1 MKKFLLLILTFLS
14 SVSLMAIGIKNG
26 STKDF
31 IPDKSNVETSVCD
44 EATVIFIDGYDCGEI
59 YHNGWYKFDL
69 TKLQDEEEIRIL
81 LTNPYG
87 IGGETYSVLF
97 YDSYDVTDPLLV
109 LSGEMVNELSSIDT
123 VIPKQVLEG
132 INELYFHTTFSE
144 EENISMN
151 ISPYIPCLQFDL
163 PYYEWGTQKLMD
175 ASLTEFENAFYF
187 VDIEG
192 FYATPQRFNVG
203 DLSSNQSVKLT
214 VNNPSISKGVFAFIS
229 LNNDC
234 SSQGCFIG
242 RPGSIF
248 AHRIG
253 SGQTQSWILDFPHL
267 FDGEQDAYFLPAIT
281 NEDGSF
287 ISGTWSLEIID
298 AIKTSTCAD
307 AIDFQSDVLY
317 ELLGNTNQYYTLN
330 GALQDDITPL
340 ATEVTITNQ
349 SENEA
354 EWICSVGY
362 CGVEEIIAIEQ
373 LAAGETKTIQLEI
386 PAFDTYYPEGGGNLY
401 ANITTTEDISMRF
414 DVVNNSTTPS
424 LEPCL
429 NAIPISL
436 GETVTAP
443 ANEERWYVLDITEVH
458 EMQQEFRWIFT
469 KLSDINAEI
478 NMSMYYDCEDA
489 LYYSPFFEIFS
500 CSSQYIYVRAWS
512 YKELTDF
519 TPEYI
524 NSLYI
529 HIAPTEDITMRFSLP
544 AACEED
550 AIEIDWCNVQLSQL
564 STGWYKWNVADIH
577 QNQEDVVFNV
587 INDLMYPTT
596 VTMDFYANCEDTEPI
611 NDFGG
616 SQTYALGNNQ
626 QTMSYKRF
634 VELFATGTDIFGESI
649 ETGFHNDVYIYISD
663 IEQDYAPEPTL
674 ETHLIHYTST
684 NGKIVTPYK
693 TDGFG
698 ANIISNTYKDGQG
711 VITFDGPVTNIG
723 QEAFSGSNITS
734 IVIPESVQ
742 TIGASAFHSCY
753 ELTSIS
759 LPENLKNIDFAT
771 FAYCKKLP
779 KISIPRNVT
788 SIGPSAF
795 YGCYV
800 LDSLTIPEN
809 VTSIGEKAF
818 YSCSSL
824 KTIIWNAYK
833 YENTIEK
840 SPLYDIKDALRTI
853 IFGDSMTHIPNHMC
867 YNLKLNKIILPIGL
881 ESIGDM
887 AFSGSN
893 ITSIIIP
900 ESVHTI
906 GASAFHSCYELTSI
920 SLPENLKNID
930 FATFAYCSRLPKISI
945 PHNVTSIGT
954 SAFYGCPALTT
965 LYANPTTPPSLGSS
979 AFENSSLNTVYVPCG
994 SANAYK
1000 SSSWNTYCTNF
1011 IEPEVLYSVNLHSAD
1026 TIKGQVA
1033 FEQEPSCD
1041 NTAIIRA
1048 IPSSGYSFTTWNDG
1062 VTNNPRTL
1070 FLSQDTTFTANFEL
1084 IILDAEY
1091 ATICYGESYTW
1102 DKNGQT
1108 YTEAG
1113 TYTSI
1118 TSEGEATLYL
1128 TVLPEVTITN
1138 DSATICYGETYSW
1151 NGHTY
1156 TESGDYVYTTTAANG
1171 CDSIVTLHLTI
1182 NQTQYAEESIVACDS
1197 YTWNSETYTQSG
1209 EYVYTTTAAN
1219 GCDSIVTLH
1228 LTINQTQYAEESIVA
1243 CDSYEWNGE
1252 TYTENGEYTYTTTA
1266 ANGCD
1271 SIVTLH
1277 LTVNKTQ
1284 YAEETIVA
1292 CDSYEWNG
1300 KTYTESGEYTYTT
1313 TAANGCDS
1321 IVTLHL
1327 TINKSEVGAIEYATI
1342 CYDETYTWNGQTY
1355 AVSGE
1360 YSVTLTNAAGCDSLA
1375 VLSITVLPEAIVDE
1389 QSISISENE
1398 LPYTWHNQEING
1410 SGVYTYAIPYTQ
1422 TECDSAIYILN
1433 VEVET
1438 DTLEN
1443 KCGDDLYWIYD
1454 TGNLTITGTGDM
1466 YDYTPTSMPWQTLNK
1481 EIRTILLPDEMSSIG
1496 AFAFTDC
1503 YYLPSIN
1510 IPSSVVTI
1518 NDGAF
1523 ENCRLLSTISFANN
1537 GQLTTIGCWAFYNCH
1552 ELKNV
1557 VIPEGVTKI
1566 GHAAFYGCTYLKD
1579 LTLPASLQS
1588 IADNGFAGCSKLAHI
1603 QVNAIIPPQVNART
1617 FEEVDR
1623 SIPVI
1628 VPDESVEQ
1636 YKSAP
1641 VWKEFNVRGKIGT
1654 GVENITTNENIQKIL
1669 RDGQLLIL
1677 RDDKTYN
1684 IVGQIVE

>member
-14 SVSLMAIGIKNG
+14 SVSLMAIGTENG

-31 IPDKSNVETSVCD
+31 VPDKSNVETSVCD
-44 EATVIFIDGYDCGEI
+44 EATELFIDG
-59 YHNGWYKFDL
+59 N
-69 TKLQDEEEIRIL
+69 
-81 LTNPYG
+81 
-87 IGGETYSVLF
+87 
-97 YDSYDVTDPLLV
+97 
-109 LSGEMVNELSSIDT
+109 
-123 VIPKQVLEG
+123 
-132 INELYFHTTFSE
+132 
-144 EENISMN
+144 
-151 ISPYIPCLQFDL
+151 
-163 PYYEWGTQKLMD
+163 
-175 ASLTEFENAFYF
+175 
-187 VDIEG
+187 
-192 FYATPQRFNVG
+192 
-203 DLSSNQSVKLT
+203 
-214 VNNPSISKGVFAFIS
+214 
-229 LNNDC
+229 
-234 SSQGCFIG
+234 
-242 RPGSIF
+242 
-248 AHRIG
+248 
-253 SGQTQSWILDFPHL
+253 
-267 FDGEQDAYFLPAIT
+267 
-281 NEDGSF
+281 
-287 ISGTWSLEIID
+287 
-298 AIKTSTCAD
+298 
-307 AIDFQSDVLY
+307 
-317 ELLGNTNQYYTLN
+317 
-330 GALQDDITPL
+330 
-340 ATEVTITNQ
+340 
-349 SENEA
+349 
-354 EWICSVGY
+354 
-362 CGVEEIIAIEQ
+362 
-373 LAAGETKTIQLEI
+373 
-386 PAFDTYYPEGGGNLY
+386 
-401 ANITTTEDISMRF
+401 
-414 DVVNNSTTPS
+414 VVNNSTTPS

-489 LYYSPFFEIFS
+489 LYYSPFFEIFN
-500 CSSQYIYVRAWS
+500 CSSQYISVRAWS
-512 YKELTDF
+512 YKELTNF
-519 TPEYI
+519 APEYI
-524 NSLYI
+524 SSLYI

-577 QNQEDVVFNV
+577 LNQEDVVFNV

-596 VTMDFYANCEDTEPI
+596 VTMDFYANCENTEPI

-634 VELFATGTDIFGESI
+634 VELFATSSDIFGESI
-649 ETGFHNDVYIYISD
+649 ETGFHNDVYIHISS
-663 IEQDYAPEPTL
+663 IEEVDEPEPTL

-771 FAYCKKLP
+771 FAYC
-779 KISIPRNVT
+779 
-788 SIGPSAF
+788 
-795 YGCYV
+795 
-800 LDSLTIPEN
+800 
-809 VTSIGEKAF
+809 
-818 YSCSSL
+818 
-824 KTIIWNAYK
+824 
-833 YENTIEK
+833 
-840 SPLYDIKDALRTI
+840 
-853 IFGDSMTHIPNHMC
+853 
-867 YNLKLNKIILPIGL
+867 
-881 ESIGDM
+881 
-887 AFSGSN
+887 
-893 ITSIIIP
+893 
-900 ESVHTI
+900 
-906 GASAFHSCYELTSI
+906 
-920 SLPENLKNID
+920 
-930 FATFAYCSRLPKISI
+930 SRLPKISI

-954 SAFYGCPALTT
+954 SAFYGCPTLTT

-979 AFENSSLNTVYVPCG
+979 AFENSSLDTVYVPCG
-994 SANAYK
+994 STNAYK

-1011 IEPEVLYSVNLHSAD
+1011 IEPEILYSVNLHSAD

-1033 FEQEPSCD
+1033 FDQEPSCD

-1048 IPSSGYSFTTWNDG
+1048 IPSSGYRFTTWNDG

-1091 ATICYGESYTW
+1091 VTICYGESYTW

-1118 TSEGEATLYL
+1118 SSEVEATLYL
-1128 TVLPEVTITN
+1128 TVLPEVPITN
-1138 DSATICYGETYSW
+1138 DSATICYGETYS
-1151 NGHTY
+1151 
-1156 TESGDYVYTTTAANG
+1156 
-1171 CDSIVTLHLTI
+1171 
-1182 NQTQYAEESIVACDS
+1182 
-1197 YTWNSETYTQSG
+1197 WNSETYTQSG

-1228 LTINQTQYAEESIVA
+1228 LTINQTQYAEDSIVA

-1252 TYTENGEYTYTTTA
+1252 AYTESGEYTYTTTA

-1410 SGVYTYAIPYTQ
+1410 SGVYTYTIPYTQ

-1466 YDYTPTSMPWQTLNK
+1466 YDYTPTSMPWQTLSK

-1537 GQLTTIGCWAFYNCH
+1537 GQLTTIGSWAFYNCH
-1552 ELKNV
+1552 ELKDV

-1588 IADNGFAGCSKLAHI
+1588 IADNGFAGCSKLAQI

-1641 VWKEFNVRGKIGT
+1641 IWKEFNVRGKIGT
-1654 GVENITTNENIQKIL
+1654 GVENITSTTNNVQKIL
-1669 RDGQLLIL
+1669 RNGQLLIL

>member
-14 SVSLMAIGIKNG
+14 SVSLMAIGTENG

-31 IPDKSNVETSVCD
+31 VPDKSNVETSVCD
-44 EATVIFIDGYDCGEI
+44 EATELFIDG
-59 YHNGWYKFDL
+59 N
-69 TKLQDEEEIRIL
+69 
-81 LTNPYG
+81 
-87 IGGETYSVLF
+87 
-97 YDSYDVTDPLLV
+97 
-109 LSGEMVNELSSIDT
+109 
-123 VIPKQVLEG
+123 
-132 INELYFHTTFSE
+132 
-144 EENISMN
+144 
-151 ISPYIPCLQFDL
+151 
-163 PYYEWGTQKLMD
+163 
-175 ASLTEFENAFYF
+175 
-187 VDIEG
+187 
-192 FYATPQRFNVG
+192 
-203 DLSSNQSVKLT
+203 
-214 VNNPSISKGVFAFIS
+214 
-229 LNNDC
+229 
-234 SSQGCFIG
+234 
-242 RPGSIF
+242 
-248 AHRIG
+248 
-253 SGQTQSWILDFPHL
+253 
-267 FDGEQDAYFLPAIT
+267 
-281 NEDGSF
+281 
-287 ISGTWSLEIID
+287 
-298 AIKTSTCAD
+298 
-307 AIDFQSDVLY
+307 
-317 ELLGNTNQYYTLN
+317 
-330 GALQDDITPL
+330 
-340 ATEVTITNQ
+340 
-349 SENEA
+349 
-354 EWICSVGY
+354 
-362 CGVEEIIAIEQ
+362 
-373 LAAGETKTIQLEI
+373 
-386 PAFDTYYPEGGGNLY
+386 
-401 ANITTTEDISMRF
+401 
-414 DVVNNSTTPS
+414 VVNNSTTPS

-489 LYYSPFFEIFS
+489 LYYSPFFEIFN
-500 CSSQYIYVRAWS
+500 CSSQYISVRAWS
-512 YKELTDF
+512 YKELTNF
-519 TPEYI
+519 APEYI
-524 NSLYI
+524 SSLYI

-577 QNQEDVVFNV
+577 LNQEDVVFNV

-634 VELFATGTDIFGESI
+634 VELFATGSDIFGESI
-649 ETGFHNDVYIYISD
+649 ETGFHNDVYIHISS
-663 IEQDYAPEPTL
+663 IEEVDEPEPTL

-779 KISIPRNVT
+779 KITIPRNVT

-840 SPLYDIKDALRTI
+840 SPLYDIANALRTI

-893 ITSIIIP
+893 ITSIVIP
-900 ESVHTI
+900 DSVQTI

-954 SAFYGCPALTT
+954 SAFYGCPTLTT

-979 AFENSSLNTVYVPCG
+979 AFENSSLDTVYVPCG
-994 SANAYK
+994 STNAYK

-1011 IEPEVLYSVNLHSAD
+1011 IEPEILYSVNLHSAD

-1033 FEQEPSCD
+1033 FDQEPSCD

-1048 IPSSGYSFTTWNDG
+1048 IPSSGYRFTTWNDG

-1091 ATICYGESYTW
+1091 VTICYGESYTW

-1118 TSEGEATLYL
+1118 SSEGEATLYL
-1128 TVLPEVTITN
+1128 TVLPEVPITN

-1252 TYTENGEYTYTTTA
+1252 AYTESGEYTYTTTA

-1321 IVTLHL
+1321 IVTLHI
-1327 TINKSEVGAIEYATI
+1327 TINKSEVGAIEYTTI

-1410 SGVYTYAIPYTQ
+1410 SGVYTYTIPYTQ

-1466 YDYTPTSMPWQTLNK
+1466 YDYTPTSMPWQTLSK

-1537 GQLTTIGCWAFYNCH
+1537 GQLTTIGSWAFYNCH
-1552 ELKNV
+1552 ELKDV

-1588 IADNGFAGCSKLAHI
+1588 IADNGFAGCSKLAQI

-1641 VWKEFNVRGKIGT
+1641 IWKEFNVRGKIGT
-1654 GVENITTNENIQKIL
+1654 GVENITSTTNNVQKIL
-1669 RDGQLLIL
+1669 RNGQLLIL

>member
-14 SVSLMAIGIKNG
+14 SVSLMAIGTENG

-31 IPDKSNVETSVCD
+31 VPDKSNVETSVCD
-44 EATVIFIDGYDCGEI
+44 EATELFIDG
-59 YHNGWYKFDL
+59 N
-69 TKLQDEEEIRIL
+69 
-81 LTNPYG
+81 
-87 IGGETYSVLF
+87 
-97 YDSYDVTDPLLV
+97 
-109 LSGEMVNELSSIDT
+109 
-123 VIPKQVLEG
+123 
-132 INELYFHTTFSE
+132 
-144 EENISMN
+144 
-151 ISPYIPCLQFDL
+151 
-163 PYYEWGTQKLMD
+163 
-175 ASLTEFENAFYF
+175 
-187 VDIEG
+187 
-192 FYATPQRFNVG
+192 
-203 DLSSNQSVKLT
+203 
-214 VNNPSISKGVFAFIS
+214 
-229 LNNDC
+229 
-234 SSQGCFIG
+234 
-242 RPGSIF
+242 
-248 AHRIG
+248 
-253 SGQTQSWILDFPHL
+253 
-267 FDGEQDAYFLPAIT
+267 
-281 NEDGSF
+281 
-287 ISGTWSLEIID
+287 
-298 AIKTSTCAD
+298 
-307 AIDFQSDVLY
+307 
-317 ELLGNTNQYYTLN
+317 
-330 GALQDDITPL
+330 
-340 ATEVTITNQ
+340 
-349 SENEA
+349 
-354 EWICSVGY
+354 
-362 CGVEEIIAIEQ
+362 
-373 LAAGETKTIQLEI
+373 
-386 PAFDTYYPEGGGNLY
+386 
-401 ANITTTEDISMRF
+401 
-414 DVVNNSTTPS
+414 VVNNSTTPS

-489 LYYSPFFEIFS
+489 LYYSPFFEIFN
-500 CSSQYIYVRAWS
+500 CSSQYISVRAWS
-512 YKELTDF
+512 YKELTNF
-519 TPEYI
+519 APEYI
-524 NSLYI
+524 SSLYI

-577 QNQEDVVFNV
+577 LNQEDVVFNV

-596 VTMDFYANCEDTEPI
+596 VTMDFYANCENTEPI

-634 VELFATGTDIFGESI
+634 VELFATSSDIFGESI
-649 ETGFHNDVYIYISD
+649 ETGFHNDVYIHISS
-663 IEQDYAPEPTL
+663 IEEVDEPEPTL

-771 FAYCKKLP
+771 FAYC
-779 KISIPRNVT
+779 
-788 SIGPSAF
+788 
-795 YGCYV
+795 
-800 LDSLTIPEN
+800 
-809 VTSIGEKAF
+809 
-818 YSCSSL
+818 
-824 KTIIWNAYK
+824 
-833 YENTIEK
+833 
-840 SPLYDIKDALRTI
+840 
-853 IFGDSMTHIPNHMC
+853 
-867 YNLKLNKIILPIGL
+867 
-881 ESIGDM
+881 
-887 AFSGSN
+887 
-893 ITSIIIP
+893 
-900 ESVHTI
+900 
-906 GASAFHSCYELTSI
+906 
-920 SLPENLKNID
+920 
-930 FATFAYCSRLPKISI
+930 SRLPKISI

-954 SAFYGCPALTT
+954 SAFYGCPTLTT

-979 AFENSSLNTVYVPCG
+979 AFENSSLDTVYVPCG
-994 SANAYK
+994 STNAYK

-1011 IEPEVLYSVNLHSAD
+1011 IEPEILYSVNLHSAD

-1033 FEQEPSCD
+1033 FDQEPSCD

-1048 IPSSGYSFTTWNDG
+1048 IPSSGYRFTTWNDG

-1091 ATICYGESYTW
+1091 VTICYGESYTW

-1118 TSEGEATLYL
+1118 SSEGEATLYL
-1128 TVLPEVTITN
+1128 TVLPEVPITN

-1197 YTWNSETYTQSG
+1197 Y
-1209 EYVYTTTAAN
+1209 
-1219 GCDSIVTLH
+1219 
-1228 LTINQTQYAEESIVA
+1228 
-1243 CDSYEWNGE
+1243 EWNGE
-1252 TYTENGEYTYTTTA
+1252 AYTESGEYTYTTTA

-1327 TINKSEVGAIEYATI
+1327 TINKSEVGAIEYTTI

-1410 SGVYTYAIPYTQ
+1410 SGVYTYTIPYTQ

-1466 YDYTPTSMPWQTLNK
+1466 YDYTPTSMPWQTLSK

-1537 GQLTTIGCWAFYNCH
+1537 GQLTTIGSWAFYNCH
-1552 ELKNV
+1552 ELKDV

-1588 IADNGFAGCSKLAHI
+1588 IADNGFAGCSKLAQI

-1641 VWKEFNVRGKIGT
+1641 IWKEFNVRGKIGT
-1654 GVENITTNENIQKIL
+1654 GVENITSTTNNVQKIL
-1669 RDGQLLIL
+1669 RNGQLLIL

>member
-151 ISPYIPCLQFDL
+151 ISPYIPCSQFDL

-214 VNNPSISKGVFAFIS
+214 VNNPSISEGVFAFIS

-253 SGQTQSWILDFPHL
+253 SGQTQSWILDFPYL
-267 FDGEQDAYFLPAIT
+267 FEGEQDAYFLPAIT
-281 NEDGSF
+281 TGDGSF

-577 QNQEDVVFNV
+577 HNQEDVVFNV

-759 LPENLKNIDFAT
+759 LPENLT
-771 FAYCKKLP
+771 
-779 KISIPRNVT
+779 
-788 SIGPSAF
+788 
-795 YGCYV
+795 
-800 LDSLTIPEN
+800 
-809 VTSIGEKAF
+809 
-818 YSCSSL
+818 
-824 KTIIWNAYK
+824 
-833 YENTIEK
+833 
-840 SPLYDIKDALRTI
+840 
-853 IFGDSMTHIPNHMC
+853 
-867 YNLKLNKIILPIGL
+867 
-881 ESIGDM
+881 
-887 AFSGSN
+887 
-893 ITSIIIP
+893 
-900 ESVHTI
+900 
-906 GASAFHSCYELTSI
+906 
-920 SLPENLKNID
+920 NID
-930 FATFAYCSRLPKISI
+930 FATFAYCSKLPKISI

-954 SAFYGCPALTT
+954 SAFYGCPTLTT

-979 AFENSSLNTVYVPCG
+979 AFENSSLDTVYVPCG
-994 SANAYK
+994 STNAYK

-1011 IEPEVLYSVNLHSAD
+1011 IEPEILYSVNLHSAD

-1033 FEQEPSCD
+1033 FDQEPSCD

-1091 ATICYGESYTW
+1091 VTICYGESYTW

-1118 TSEGEATLYL
+1118 SSEGEATLYL

-1156 TESGDYVYTTTAANG
+1156 TESGDYVYTTT
-1171 CDSIVTLHLTI
+1171 T
-1182 NQTQYAEESIVACDS
+1182 
-1197 YTWNSETYTQSG
+1197 
-1209 EYVYTTTAAN
+1209 AN

-1252 TYTENGEYTYTTTA
+1252 TYTESGEYTYTTTA

-1410 SGVYTYAIPYTQ
+1410 SGVYTYTIPYTQ

-1466 YDYTPTSMPWQTLNK
+1466 YDYTPTSMPWQTLSK

-1537 GQLTTIGCWAFYNCH
+1537 GQLTTIGSWAFYNCH
-1552 ELKNV
+1552 ELKDV
-1557 VIPEGVTKI
+1557 VIPEGVTEI

-1588 IADNGFAGCSKLAHI
+1588 IADNGFAGCSKLAQI

-1654 GVENITTNENIQKIL
+1654 GVENIPSTTNNVQKIL
-1669 RDGQLLIL
+1669 RDNQLLIL

>member
-1197 YTWNSETYTQSG
+1197 Y
-1209 EYVYTTTAAN
+1209 
-1219 GCDSIVTLH
+1219 
-1228 LTINQTQYAEESIVA
+1228 
-1243 CDSYEWNGE
+1243 EWNGE

>member
-14 SVSLMAIGIKNG
+14 SVSLMAIGTENG

-31 IPDKSNVETSVCD
+31 VPDKSNVETSVCD
-44 EATVIFIDGYDCGEI
+44 EATELFIDG
-59 YHNGWYKFDL
+59 N
-69 TKLQDEEEIRIL
+69 
-81 LTNPYG
+81 
-87 IGGETYSVLF
+87 
-97 YDSYDVTDPLLV
+97 
-109 LSGEMVNELSSIDT
+109 
-123 VIPKQVLEG
+123 
-132 INELYFHTTFSE
+132 
-144 EENISMN
+144 
-151 ISPYIPCLQFDL
+151 
-163 PYYEWGTQKLMD
+163 
-175 ASLTEFENAFYF
+175 
-187 VDIEG
+187 
-192 FYATPQRFNVG
+192 
-203 DLSSNQSVKLT
+203 
-214 VNNPSISKGVFAFIS
+214 
-229 LNNDC
+229 
-234 SSQGCFIG
+234 
-242 RPGSIF
+242 
-248 AHRIG
+248 
-253 SGQTQSWILDFPHL
+253 
-267 FDGEQDAYFLPAIT
+267 
-281 NEDGSF
+281 
-287 ISGTWSLEIID
+287 
-298 AIKTSTCAD
+298 
-307 AIDFQSDVLY
+307 
-317 ELLGNTNQYYTLN
+317 
-330 GALQDDITPL
+330 
-340 ATEVTITNQ
+340 
-349 SENEA
+349 
-354 EWICSVGY
+354 
-362 CGVEEIIAIEQ
+362 
-373 LAAGETKTIQLEI
+373 
-386 PAFDTYYPEGGGNLY
+386 
-401 ANITTTEDISMRF
+401 
-414 DVVNNSTTPS
+414 VVNNSTTLPID
-424 LEPCL
+424 PCL

-443 ANEERWYVLDITEVH
+443 ANEESWYVLDITEVH
-458 EMQQEFRWIFT
+458 EKQQEFRWTFT
-469 KLSDINAEI
+469 NLSDLEAEV
-478 NMSMYYDCEDA
+478 NLGMFLDCFTEDLVVDFGTRSFA
-489 LYYSPFFEIFS
+489 ANQII
-500 CSSQYIYVRAWS
+500 SSAWS
-512 YKELTDF
+512 YFDLTDIF
-519 TPEYI
+519 PDYI
-524 NSLYI
+524 SDIYI
-529 HIAPTEDITMRFSLP
+529 RIIPTEDISLQFAIVDSDTSESEPCLNVIPISLGETVTAPANEESWYVLDITEVHEKQQEFRWTFTNLSDLEAEVNLGMFWDCSDEEMILEFTRLFHANKINCAVWSYPDVTNMFPDDLSSLYIRITPTEDMAMRFSLP
-544 AACEED
+544 AACEEE
-550 AIEIDWCNVQLSQL
+550 ATEIDWSNVHLSQL

-577 QNQEDVVFNV
+577 SNQEDVVFNV
-587 INDLMYPTT
+587 TNDMMYPTS
-596 VTMDFYANCEDTEPI
+596 VTMDYYITCEDTKPM

-616 SQTYALGNNQ
+616 SQTYALGNHQ
-626 QTMSYKRF
+626 QIMSYQRF
-634 VELFATGTDIFGESI
+634 VELFATGTDFFGEYYES
-649 ETGFHNDVYIYISD
+649 GFHNNVYIHISS
-663 IEQDYAPEPTL
+663 IEEVDEPEPTL

-742 TIGASAFHSCY
+742 TIGASAFYSCY

-779 KISIPRNVT
+779 KITIPRNVT

-840 SPLYDIKDALRTI
+840 SPLYDIANALRTI

-893 ITSIIIP
+893 ITSIVIP
-900 ESVHTI
+900 DSVQTI

-954 SAFYGCPALTT
+954 SAFYGCPTLTT

-979 AFENSSLNTVYVPCG
+979 AFENSSLDTVYVPCG
-994 SANAYK
+994 STNAYK

-1011 IEPEVLYSVNLHSAD
+1011 IEPEILYSVNLHSAD

-1033 FEQEPSCD
+1033 FDQEPSCD

-1048 IPSSGYSFTTWNDG
+1048 IPSSGYRFTTWNDG

-1091 ATICYGESYTW
+1091 VTICYGESYTW

-1118 TSEGEATLYL
+1118 SSEGEATLYL
-1128 TVLPEVTITN
+1128 TVLPEVPITN

-1171 CDSIVTLHLTI
+1171 CDSII
-1182 NQTQYAEESIVACDS
+1182 
-1197 YTWNSETYTQSG
+1197 
-1209 EYVYTTTAAN
+1209 
-1219 GCDSIVTLH
+1219 TLH

-1252 TYTENGEYTYTTTA
+1252 AYTESGEYTYTTTA

-1321 IVTLHL
+1321 IVTLHI
-1327 TINKSEVGAIEYATI
+1327 TINKSEVGAIEYTTI

-1410 SGVYTYAIPYTQ
+1410 SGVYTYTIPYTQ

-1466 YDYTPTSMPWQTLNK
+1466 YDYTPTSMPWQTLSK

-1537 GQLTTIGCWAFYNCH
+1537 GQLTTIGSWAFYNCH
-1552 ELKNV
+1552 ELKDV

-1588 IADNGFAGCSKLAHI
+1588 IADNGFAGCSKLAQI

-1641 VWKEFNVRGKIGT
+1641 IWKEFNVRGKIGT
-1654 GVENITTNENIQKIL
+1654 GVENITSTTNNVQKIL
-1669 RDGQLLIL
+1669 RNGQLLIL

>member
-771 FAYCKKLP
+771 FAYC
-779 KISIPRNVT
+779 
-788 SIGPSAF
+788 
-795 YGCYV
+795 
-800 LDSLTIPEN
+800 
-809 VTSIGEKAF
+809 
-818 YSCSSL
+818 
-824 KTIIWNAYK
+824 
-833 YENTIEK
+833 
-840 SPLYDIKDALRTI
+840 
-853 IFGDSMTHIPNHMC
+853 
-867 YNLKLNKIILPIGL
+867 
-881 ESIGDM
+881 
-887 AFSGSN
+887 
-893 ITSIIIP
+893 
-900 ESVHTI
+900 
-906 GASAFHSCYELTSI
+906 
-920 SLPENLKNID
+920 
-930 FATFAYCSRLPKISI
+930 SRLPKISI

-1156 TESGDYVYTTTAANG
+1156 TESGD
-1171 CDSIVTLHLTI
+1171 
-1182 NQTQYAEESIVACDS
+1182 
-1197 YTWNSETYTQSG
+1197 
-1209 EYVYTTTAAN
+1209 YVYTTTAAN